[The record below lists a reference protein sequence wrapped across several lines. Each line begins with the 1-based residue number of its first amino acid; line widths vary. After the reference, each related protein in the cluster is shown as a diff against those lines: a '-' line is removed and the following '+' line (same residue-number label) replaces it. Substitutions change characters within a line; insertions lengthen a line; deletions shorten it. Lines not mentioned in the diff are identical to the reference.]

1 MLDCT
6 YFRIADWRLLEWER
20 VYAPLNVAGEL
31 MKMKLWLDANPRRRK
46 KNYQRF
52 VINWLGKAHASILCA
67 QVEARHSSLNRQNV
81 LTDQHGNRYRV
92 TAEGS
97 REYLF

>member
-1 MLDCT
+1 
-6 YFRIADWRLLEWER
+6 
-20 VYAPLNVAGEL
+20 
-31 MKMKLWLDANPRRRK
+31 MKLWLDANPRRRK

-52 VINWLGKAHASILCA
+52 VINWLGKAHAKVLCA
-67 QVEARHSSLNRQNV
+67 QIEARHSSLARQSI
-81 LTDQHGNRYRV
+81 LTDQQGRRYRV